1 MTKRPSLADSM
12 KAFAEPPTHVAQPI
26 PAPIA
31 VSPPAPAPATAPAT
45 GRAKSRAGMKLLLTP
60 VEPSIHKRL
69 KLLAVQQDSTMEAA
83 VRTALLEYLERNEK

>member
-12 KAFAEPPTHVAQPI
+12 KAFAEPPTHVAQPL

-31 VSPPAPAPATAPAT
+31 VPSPAPAPAPTA

-69 KLLAVQQDSTMEAA
+69 KLLAVQQDSTMEAT
-83 VRTALLEYLERNEK
+83 VRAALLEYLERNEK

>member
-12 KAFAEPPTHVAQPI
+12 KAFAEPTQPV
-26 PAPIA
+26 PAPVA
-31 VSPPAPAPATAPAT
+31 VSPPAPVT

-69 KLLAVQQDSTMEAA
+69 KLLAVQQDSTIEAT
-83 VRTALLEYLERNEK
+83 VRTALAEYLERHEGQK

>member
-12 KAFAEPPTHVAQPI
+12 RSFAEPAQPI
-26 PAPIA
+26 PIP
-31 VSPPAPAPATAPAT
+31 VSPPTPAPAPAPAA

-69 KLLAVQQDSTMEAA
+69 KLLAVQQDSTMEAT
-83 VRTALLEYLERNEK
+83 VRAALLKYLEQHEK

>member
-12 KAFAEPPTHVAQPI
+12 KAFAEPAQPT
-26 PAPIA
+26 PEPVA
-31 VSPPAPAPATAPAT
+31 VSTPAPAPASAPPT

-69 KLLAVQQDSTMEAA
+69 KLLAVQQDRTIEAT
-83 VRTALLEYLERNEK
+83 VRVALAEYLSRNE